1 MVITLTDDMTKE
13 EFQKKL
19 AEMKP
24 TKYNR
29 NVNLESV
36 ATKPIKKFNIDDHFG
51 KVKWNED
58 PMEFQKRM
66 RNEWDRE

>member
-24 TKYNR
+24 TKIFD
-29 NVNLESV
+29 S
-36 ATKPIKKFNIDDHFG
+36 TKYCG
-51 KVKWNED
+51 KVKYDEE
-58 PMEFQKRM
+58 PLEFQKRM
-66 RNEWDRE
+66 RNEWDREVSS